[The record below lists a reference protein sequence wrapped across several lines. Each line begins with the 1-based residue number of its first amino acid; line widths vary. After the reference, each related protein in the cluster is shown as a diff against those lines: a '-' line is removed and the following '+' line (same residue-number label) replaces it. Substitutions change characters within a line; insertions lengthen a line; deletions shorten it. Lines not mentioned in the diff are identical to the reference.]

1 MTSTVGVIIYCMYK
15 MRPLVEVAV
24 VVIVVMRARV
34 VGGESRKLKWGALV
48 MVAGWRVG
56 VVSE

>member
-34 VGGESRKLKWGALV
+34 VGGEQKVEMGGALV
-48 MVAGWRVG
+48 MVAG
-56 VVSE
+56 